1 VKRFIAIVA
10 VCAGLATAAGFQVQ
24 GNMSEAWDKGLL
36 TVRAGEGGAKLWFS
50 LPAHSGITVVAK
62 PDTGA
67 TVKSVL
73 NMPATVSLPLPSKYE
88 VLITRDSGDG
98 QWTCKDAAGSPAL
111 LGFGTSVDVKR
122 HARVTYLADDE
133 KETWVFTW
141 PKEATF
147 LVQVPNASGKVV
159 EEQDLYDSN
168 ELELVG
174 GGSFTFEVAPTDGSG
189 EFVARKSE

>member
-1 VKRFIAIVA
+1 VA

-24 GNMSEAWDKGLL
+24 GNMSEAWDKGSL
-36 TVRAGEGGAKLWFS
+36 TVRAGEEGAKLWFT
-50 LPAHSGITVVAK
+50 LPPHSGITVVAK

-73 NMPATVSLPLPSKYE
+73 NMPATVNLPLPSKYE
-88 VLITRDSGDG
+88 VTITRDSGDG
-98 QWTCKDAAGSPAL
+98 QWTCKDAAGSPVL
-111 LGFGTSVDVKR
+111 LGLGTSVDVKR
-122 HARVTYLADDE
+122 HARVTYVADDE
-133 KETWVFTW
+133 KEIWTFNW
-141 PKEATF
+141 PKDATF
-147 LVQVPNASGKVV
+147 LVQVPNASGKVIQ
-159 EEQDLYDSN
+159 EQDLYDSN

>member
-1 VKRFIAIVA
+1 MKRFMMVVA
-10 VCAGLATAAGFQVQ
+10 ACAGLAAAVGFQVQ
-24 GNMSEAWDKGLL
+24 GNMSEAWDKSVL
-36 TVRAGEGGAKLWFS
+36 TIRAGDEGAKIWFS

-67 TVKSVL
+67 TVTSRL
-73 NMPATVSLPLPSKYE
+73 NMPATVGLPLPTKYE
-88 VLITRDSGDG
+88 ITITRDSGDG
-98 QWTCKDAAGSPAL
+98 QWTCRDAAGSPAL

-122 HARVTYLADDE
+122 HARATYVADDD
-133 KETWVFTW
+133 KEIWTFTW

-147 LVQVPNASGKVV
+147 LVKIPNASGKVT
-159 EEQDLYDSN
+159 EEQDLSDSN

>member
-1 VKRFIAIVA
+1 MKRFIAIVA
-10 VCAGLATAAGFQVQ
+10 VCAGLATAAGFLVQ

-122 HARVTYLADDE
+122 HARVTYVADDE
-133 KETWVFTW
+133 KEIWTFNW

-147 LVQVPNASGKVV
+147 LVQVPNASGKVIQ
-159 EEQDLYDSN
+159 EQDLYDSN

-174 GGSFTFEVAPTDGSG
+174 GGSFTFEIAPTDGSG
-189 EFVARKSE
+189 EFTAKKSE

>member
-1 VKRFIAIVA
+1 MKRLVAILA

-24 GNMSEAWDKGLL
+24 GNMSEAWDQGSL
-36 TVRAGEGGAKLWFS
+36 TVRAGEEGARLWFT
-50 LPAHSGITVVAK
+50 LPVHSGITVVAK

-73 NMPATVSLPLPSKYE
+73 NMSATVNLPLPTKYE
-88 VLITRDSGDG
+88 ITITRDSGDG
-98 QWTCKDAAGSPAL
+98 QWTCKDAAGGPVL
-111 LGFGTSVDVKR
+111 LDFGTSVDVKR
-122 HARVTYLADDE
+122 HARVTYVADDE
-133 KETWVFTW
+133 KEIWTFTW
-141 PKEATF
+141 PKETTF
-147 LVQVPNASGKVV
+147 LVRVPNASGKVV
-159 EEQDLYDSN
+159 QEQDLYDSN

>member
-1 VKRFIAIVA
+1 VKRFIEILAACV
-10 VCAGLATAAGFQVQ
+10 GLATAAGFQVQ
-24 GNMSEAWDKGLL
+24 GNMSEAWDKSSLA
-36 TVRAGEGGAKLWFS
+36 VRTGEVGAKLWFS

-67 TVKSVL
+67 TVTSRL
-73 NMPATVSLPLPSKYE
+73 NMPATVDLRLPSTYE
-88 VLITRDSGDG
+88 ITITRDSGDG
-98 QWTCKDAAGSPAL
+98 QWTCKDAAGGPVL

-122 HARVTYLADDE
+122 HARVTYVADDE
-133 KETWVFTW
+133 KEIWTFTW

-147 LVQVPNASGKVV
+147 LVQVPNASGKVTQ
-159 EEQDLYDSN
+159 EQDLYDSN

>member
-1 VKRFIAIVA
+1 MKRFVAIVT

-24 GNMSEAWDKGLL
+24 GNMSEAWDKSSL
-36 TVRAGEGGAKLWFS
+36 TVQTGEGGARLWFG
-50 LPAHSGITVVAK
+50 LPLHSGVTVVAK

-73 NMPATVSLPLPSKYE
+73 NMPATVNLPLESKYE
-88 VLITRDSGDG
+88 ITITRDSGDG
-98 QWTCKDAAGSPAL
+98 QLTCKDAAGSPVL

-122 HARVTYLADDE
+122 HARVTYVADND
-133 KETWVFTW
+133 KETWTFDW
-141 PKEATF
+141 PREATF
-147 LVQVPNASGKVV
+147 LVKVPNASGKVV
-159 EEQDLYDSN
+159 EEQDLYDSS

-189 EFVARKSE
+189 EFLTKKSE